1 MKVVKIIL
9 SILSFLVS
17 TALATALVWGL
28 LYLCIPSVKDN
39 TDKIFNKNDTQI
51 EEEKKD
57 DSIETQQS
65 CKVDFENKVIK
76 LKV

>member
-28 LYLCIPSVKDN
+28 LYLCIPKVKEN

-51 EEEKKD
+51 EEKKKD
-57 DSIETQQS
+57 DSIEPQKNY
-65 CKVDFENKVIK
+65 KVDFENKVII